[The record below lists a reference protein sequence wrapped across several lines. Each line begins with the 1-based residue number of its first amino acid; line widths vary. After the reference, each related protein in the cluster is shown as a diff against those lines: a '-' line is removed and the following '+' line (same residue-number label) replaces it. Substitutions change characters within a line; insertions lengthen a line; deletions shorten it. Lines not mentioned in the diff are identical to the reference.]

1 MITDVFTTVTARI
14 ELPFLTS
21 VDGLIAAFVAWLAGP
36 MAAALVLY
44 VALMGVLFL
53 RGASQ
58 EPFGEVMSRV
68 LRLCIIVWLCTNAAV
83 YNLWVRDFF
92 LTALPT
98 ELNNAASGAG
108 VGVPLSAAAF
118 DRLWQ
123 RSIGVGMSVWSTL
136 GWSDIGP
143 SLAVLFMWVCAGLA
157 IAFSYLVWLMARI
170 GLGLV
175 VAVGPL
181 FIALGLFP
189 ATRALMERWVGQLLS
204 FVLLQLLVVVL
215 LRVLVD
221 SQSELIDRIATGSA
235 SASGAQRLQMLLAVS
250 VLFVVCAA
258 VAMQLPSLASALA
271 GGVAFHTGTLA
282 RATFGNAIQ
291 AGARLDRW
299 RTQTTRAAVVGGARL
314 GAAAFGRARDNL
326 RRSGGAISGPLSG
339 GSHSGVSPPRLPP
352 RSVP

>member
-1 MITDVFTTVTARI
+1 MITNIF
-14 ELPFLTS
+14 TS
-21 VDGLIAAFVAWLAGP
+21 VTSRVEAPFIGSVDALIAAFVAWLSGP
-36 MAAALVLY
+36 LQAALVLY
-44 VALMGVLFL
+44 IALMGVLFL

-58 EPFGEVMSRV
+58 EPFGEVMGRV

-83 YNLWVRDFF
+83 YNQWVRDFF
-92 LTALPT
+92 ITTLPT
-98 ELNNAASGAG
+98 EINGVAAGA
-108 VGVPLSAAAF
+108 VGGSPMTAAAF
-118 DRLWQ
+118 DSLWQ

-157 IAFSYLVWLMARI
+157 VAFSYLVWLLARV

-175 VAVGPL
+175 VAVGPI

-189 ATRALMERWVGQLLS
+189 ATRALMERWVGQLIN
-204 FVLLQLLVVVL
+204 FVVLQVLVVVL
-215 LRVLVD
+215 LRLLID
-221 SQSELIDRIATGSA
+221 SQEALITQIASTSA

-250 VLFVVCAA
+250 VLFIVCATM
-258 VAMQLPSLASALA
+258 AMQLPSLASALA
-271 GGVAFHTGTLA
+271 GGVSFHTGTLA
-282 RATFGNAIQ
+282 RATFGNAMQ

-326 RRSGGAISGPLSG
+326 RRSGGAISGPPSG
-339 GSHSGVSPPRLPP
+339 GLPSGVSPPRLPP
-352 RSVP
+352 RNVT